1 MLPPTD
7 MFPTN
12 KLVALTPAISAYV
25 TREQLS
31 SLVYPDWDSINQNRN
46 AWIRQF
52 DTLVAG

>member
-12 KLVALTPAISAYV
+12 KTVELSPAIAAYV
-25 TREQLS
+25 TRDQIKT
-31 SLVYPDWDSINQNRN
+31 LVYPDWASINKNRDS
-46 AWIRQF
+46 WIRQF